1 MKTLNWRWPTK
12 YGTLPTSIVVGILL
26 AISALLVAA
35 PAAEINPLKVLGSVG
50 QLLEFLGFMLIAP
63 DWAYL
68 PDLLAKMLET
78 IEIGFLSTF
87 MALVA
92 SLPLGVLAA
101 SNTSPHP
108 LVYHFTRNL
117 MNLMRALPE
126 FMWALVF
133 VSAVGLGP
141 LPGVMALAFVTTGFM
156 SKFFAESIEVID
168 PKAVEGVKSTGAQ
181 QFHILMF
188 AVLPQAL
195 PDFISTTL
203 YILDN
208 NIRSATVLGLVGAGG
223 IGYDMVMAMRLF
235 NYSRLI
241 MIAVCIFIAVTIFDR
256 LSDKFRSWV
265 I

>member
-1 MKTLNWRWPTK
+1 M
-12 YGTLPTSIVVGILL
+12 LPTSIVVGILL
-26 AISALLVAA
+26 AIAALLIAA
-35 PAAEINPLKVLGSVG
+35 PAAEVDLFRLLGSVG
-50 QLLEFLGFMLIAP
+50 QLIEFLGLMLAVP
-63 DWAYL
+63 DWGYL
-68 PDLLAKMLET
+68 PDLLIKMLQT
-78 IEIGFLSTF
+78 IEIAFVSTF
-87 MALVA
+87 MALVV

-126 FMWALVF
+126 FIWALVF
-133 VSAVGLGP
+133 VSAVGLGA

-168 PKAVEGVKSTGAQ
+168 PKAVEGLTSTGSGKFQ
-181 QFHILMF
+181 VLMF

-195 PDFISTTL
+195 PDFISTIL
-203 YILDN
+203 YILDL

-235 NYSRLI
+235 NYNRLV
-241 MIAVCIFIAVTIFDR
+241 MIAACIYVAVTFLDR
-256 LSDKFRSWV
+256 LSDKFRGRV